1 MSESGEVFLK
11 LIRNKALISDFLVK
25 ALLKFN
31 GRCVLQIELIESYLE
46 MCLVLLE
53 HTHERIGMSFS
64 EILRFLKCIFEVIRI
79 FLQNAEVIFDKGLVN
94 RIELIE
100 FYLEHR

>member
-1 MSESGEVFLK
+1 MSESGEVLLK
-11 LIRNKALISDFLVK
+11 LITNKGLISDFLIN

-31 GRCVLQIELIESYLE
+31 GWCVLQIELIEFYLE

-64 EILRFLKCIFEVIRI
+64 EILRFFRCFFGVIKV
-79 FLQNAEVIFDKGLVN
+79 FL
-94 RIELIE
+94 
-100 FYLEHR
+100 